1 MTSLLNLKD
10 NPEYREQLTRWHHDQ
25 WSCFNPGES
34 RQQRTLRIRSHL
46 NAELIPSTFITVD
59 KELSVS
65 VALVEC
71 GMESKQQLSPCLASV
86 YAAPQYRRQSIGAQL
101 VSHTTKQ
108 TLLGGI
114 KTLYLF
120 TPDLVHFYRRI
131 GSMPLSNEIY
141 RSYAVTVMH
150 AVFAKL
156 DI

>member
-86 YAAPQYRRQSIGAQL
+86 YAAPAVQEAKYRRSACI
-101 VSHTTKQ
+101 SHHETDIT
-108 TLLGGI
+108 
-114 KTLYLF
+114 
-120 TPDLVHFYRRI
+120 RR
-131 GSMPLSNEIY
+131 Y
-141 RSYAVTVMH
+141 
-150 AVFAKL
+150 
-156 DI
+156 